1 MIIVE
6 MIIGIITVDL
16 HLEMVIIEQILIRI
30 RGIGATPSDQGH
42 LE

>member
-30 RGIGATPSDQGH
+30 LCKGIAP
-42 LE
+42 